1 MYIFTN
7 THQIL
12 IIEIKISNALGLKRI
27 PTFWNNFN
35 VTKFDNDKQF
45 YKYNEYSIKMYF
57 NFLIYF
63 QSHNFNNNLLESGV
77 RKLPS
82 SPAELQV
89 LPWYCGTTQ
98 EFREQWKCVTYKTDG
113 YKWIRWI
120 RFKFEFSLPRSNLR
134 GICGSAG
141 SNLLLPSTLHSF
153 GRCYHCITDI
163 FLEYTRQPPRH
174 SYNLTKK

>member
-27 PTFWNNFN
+27 PTFWNSFN

-63 QSHNFNNNLLESGV
+63 
-77 RKLPS
+77 
-82 SPAELQV
+82 
-89 LPWYCGTTQ
+89 
-98 EFREQWKCVTYKTDG
+98 
-113 YKWIRWI
+113 
-120 RFKFEFSLPRSNLR
+120 
-134 GICGSAG
+134 
-141 SNLLLPSTLHSF
+141 
-153 GRCYHCITDI
+153 
-163 FLEYTRQPPRH
+163 
-174 SYNLTKK
+174 